1 MGRYSDYHSHYSD
14 YDVLRAHAAASLLP
28 GEQIHGESEC
38 ETGSKELIKF
48 YKFSLNNI
56 LITIS

>member
-1 MGRYSDYHSHYSD
+1 MGGYSDYHSHYSD
-14 YDVLRAHAAASLLP
+14 YDVLRAHAAATLLP

-48 YKFSLNNI
+48 LQI
-56 LITIS
+56 LVK